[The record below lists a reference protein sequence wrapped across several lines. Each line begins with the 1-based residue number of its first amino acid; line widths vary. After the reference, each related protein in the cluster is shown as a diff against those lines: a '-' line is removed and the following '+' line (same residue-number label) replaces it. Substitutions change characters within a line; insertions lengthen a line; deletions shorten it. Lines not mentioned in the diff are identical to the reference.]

1 MTYHPKSDFM
11 AVMMQRGFLADC
23 TDYQGLDEAL
33 TKGVVPGYI
42 GFDATAKSLHVGSLI
57 QIMMLRWLQKT
68 GHKPITLMG
77 GGTTKVGDPSFR
89 ADERPLLTP
98 AQIDDNISGIQ
109 KVFAKY
115 ISYDDGPTG
124 ALMLNN
130 AEWLDSL
137 NYLDFLRD
145 IGVLIMK
152 KIVYAISALA
162 ALFSTAAKADVSVS
176 GSGSIA
182 YTDAGGNTSSIMG
195 GGVSFDLSTTTDAGV
210 SITAASGISLD
221 KDSVGNTSGSTG
233 VTAITF
239 GFANGSITIGDDI
252 GVADGKGK
260 VGELLTWADDNLRA
274 VSNKTGIT
282 DDEGSGIAASTSI
295 GDMSISLQYVWDG
308 AGAGD
313 VDGAATTS
321 QGASLSM
328 PLGDATLTLATASD
342 DVAGVNM
349 TETAGAVSLPIA
361 GGSVSVGITST
372 GGDTASQKGESYSA
386 KYSTDFNGVALALGY
401 TGHDAGTAKGQET
414 NVTLSTSLGGG
425 ASLWAEYGSTSG
437 TIATATSA
445 NSNSVVAIGTS
456 VSF

>member
-1 MTYHPKSDFM
+1 
-11 AVMMQRGFLADC
+11 
-23 TDYQGLDEAL
+23 
-33 TKGVVPGYI
+33 
-42 GFDATAKSLHVGSLI
+42 
-57 QIMMLRWLQKT
+57 
-68 GHKPITLMG
+68 
-77 GGTTKVGDPSFR
+77 
-89 ADERPLLTP
+89 
-98 AQIDDNISGIQ
+98 
-109 KVFAKY
+109 
-115 ISYDDGPTG
+115 
-124 ALMLNN
+124 
-130 AEWLDSL
+130 
-137 NYLDFLRD
+137 
-145 IGVLIMK
+145 MK

-372 GGDTASQKGESYSA
+372 GGDTASKKGESYSA

>member
-1 MTYHPKSDFM
+1 M
-11 AVMMQRGFLADC
+11 
-23 TDYQGLDEAL
+23 
-33 TKGVVPGYI
+33 
-42 GFDATAKSLHVGSLI
+42 
-57 QIMMLRWLQKT
+57 
-68 GHKPITLMG
+68 
-77 GGTTKVGDPSFR
+77 
-89 ADERPLLTP
+89 
-98 AQIDDNISGIQ
+98 N
-109 KVFAKY
+109 
-115 ISYDDGPTG
+115 
-124 ALMLNN
+124 
-130 AEWLDSL
+130 
-137 NYLDFLRD
+137 
-145 IGVLIMK
+145 
-152 KIVYAISALA
+152 KIVYAISAFA

-372 GGDTASQKGESYSA
+372 GGDTASKKGESYSA